1 MHRCHNIKGRYFNS
15 LPIKLINIGII
26 TSTISASLEVYKWQ
40 RPFLSCLYTDGR
52 ALGMVQSMFHHQ
64 IPVKGDVLAR
74 LPNIESLPRID
85 SHEAWVRACSISPYW
100 QQFCIHHCKMSS
112 RLNSIWSS
120 LLNTNRISYHILKSI
135 LCFSWIKQ
143 VFLILSPK
151 STQYLQGFWHTKYI
165 NGTKG
170 LKKGNEFLRQS

>member
-26 TSTISASLEVYKWQ
+26 TSTTSASLEVYKWQ

-120 LLNTNRISYHILKSI
+120 LLNTNRISYQLLKSI
-135 LCFSWIKQ
+135 LCFSWIKTSLFYPFSQ
-143 VFLILSPK
+143 
-151 STQYLQGFWHTKYI
+151 KYTVLVGVLAHKI
-165 NGTKG
+165 YYWNKRTEEGVM
-170 LKKGNEFLRQS
+170 NS